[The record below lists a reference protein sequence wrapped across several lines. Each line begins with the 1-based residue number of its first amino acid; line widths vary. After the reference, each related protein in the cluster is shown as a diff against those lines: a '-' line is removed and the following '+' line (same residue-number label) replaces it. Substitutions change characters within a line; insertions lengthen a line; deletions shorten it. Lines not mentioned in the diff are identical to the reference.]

1 MYIYVRHVIVL
12 IVFLIVLL
20 IELYCIVMVTMVTA
34 AYYSTANTHC
44 TCSHAVYTVQDEL
57 TYVIINECTA
67 FTCLP
72 VGVTET
78 LGLVDE
84 YNEEGVVS
92 VGKNVGVAIID
103 DMVFTT
109 EVSSDKDSDE
119 KMGVVSVA
127 FIEGEA
133 VSITEIPIDDTI
145 INEDAADDVGG
156 ACDNEDKVGVS
167 RRVGVV

>member
-1 MYIYVRHVIVL
+1 MYMEYIH
-12 IVFLIVLL
+12 
-20 IELYCIVMVTMVTA
+20 
-34 AYYSTANTHC
+34 
-44 TCSHAVYTVQDEL
+44 VQDEL
-57 TYVIINECTA
+57 THVIINECTA
-67 FTCLP
+67 FTCIP

-84 YNEEGVVS
+84 YNEEEGVVS
-92 VGKNVGVAIID
+92 VGKNVGMAIID
-103 DMVFTT
+103 EMVFTT
-109 EVSSDKDSDE
+109 EVSSDEDSDE

-133 VSITEIPIDDTI
+133 VSITEIPIDDMI

-167 RRVGVV
+167 LRVEVV

>member
-1 MYIYVRHVIVL
+1 M
-12 IVFLIVLL
+12 
-20 IELYCIVMVTMVTA
+20 
-34 AYYSTANTHC
+34 
-44 TCSHAVYTVQDEL
+44 
-57 TYVIINECTA
+57 NECMA

-78 LGLVDE
+78 PGLVDE
-84 YNEEGVVS
+84 YNEEEGVVS

-103 DMVFTT
+103 EMVFAT
-109 EVSSDKDSDE
+109 EVSSDEDSDE

-133 VSITEIPIDDTI
+133 VSITEIPIDDMI

-156 ACDNEDKVGVS
+156 ACDNEDKVGMS
-167 RRVGVV
+167 LRVEVV

>member
-1 MYIYVRHVIVL
+1 M
-12 IVFLIVLL
+12 
-20 IELYCIVMVTMVTA
+20 
-34 AYYSTANTHC
+34 
-44 TCSHAVYTVQDEL
+44 
-57 TYVIINECTA
+57 NECMA

-92 VGKNVGVAIID
+92 VGKNVGMAIID
-103 DMVFTT
+103 EMVFIT
-109 EVSSDKDSDE
+109 EVSSDEDSDE

-133 VSITEIPIDDTI
+133 VSITEIPIDDMI
-145 INEDAADDVGG
+145 INEDAVDDVGG

-167 RRVGVV
+167 

>member
-1 MYIYVRHVIVL
+1 MLYIH
-12 IVFLIVLL
+12 
-20 IELYCIVMVTMVTA
+20 
-34 AYYSTANTHC
+34 
-44 TCSHAVYTVQDEL
+44 VQDEL

-84 YNEEGVVS
+84 YNEEEGVVS
-92 VGKNVGVAIID
+92 VGENVGVAIID
-103 DMVFTT
+103 FTT
-109 EVSSDKDSDE
+109 EVSSDEDSDE

>member
-1 MYIYVRHVIVL
+1 MEYIH
-12 IVFLIVLL
+12 
-20 IELYCIVMVTMVTA
+20 
-34 AYYSTANTHC
+34 
-44 TCSHAVYTVQDEL
+44 VQDEL
-57 TYVIINECTA
+57 THVIINECTT

-92 VGKNVGVAIID
+92 VEKNVGVAIID
-103 DMVFTT
+103 EMVFTT
-109 EVSSDKDSDE
+109 EVFSDEDSDE

-133 VSITEIPIDDTI
+133 VSITEIPIDDMI
-145 INEDAADDVGG
+145 INEDAANDVGG

-167 RRVGVV
+167 LRVEVV

>member
-1 MYIYVRHVIVL
+1 M
-12 IVFLIVLL
+12 
-20 IELYCIVMVTMVTA
+20 
-34 AYYSTANTHC
+34 
-44 TCSHAVYTVQDEL
+44 
-57 TYVIINECTA
+57 IINECTA

-84 YNEEGVVS
+84 YNEEEGVVS
-92 VGKNVGVAIID
+92 DGENVGVAIID
-103 DMVFTT
+103 EMVFTT
-109 EVSSDKDSDE
+109 EVSSDEDSDE

-145 INEDAADDVGG
+145 INEDAANDVGG

>member
-1 MYIYVRHVIVL
+1 MLYIH
-12 IVFLIVLL
+12 
-20 IELYCIVMVTMVTA
+20 
-34 AYYSTANTHC
+34 
-44 TCSHAVYTVQDEL
+44 VQDEL
-57 TYVIINECTA
+57 THVIINECTA
-67 FTCLP
+67 FTCIP

-84 YNEEGVVS
+84 YNEEEGVVS
-92 VGKNVGVAIID
+92 VGKNVGMAIID
-103 DMVFTT
+103 EMVFTT
-109 EVSSDKDSDE
+109 EVSSDEDSDE

-133 VSITEIPIDDTI
+133 VSITEIPIDDMI
-145 INEDAADDVGG
+145 INEDAVDDVGG